1 MASSEQ
7 KLTHEPIAII
17 GMSCRFPG
25 GVTSPNEFWEL
36 MKNGVDAITEIPDDR
51 WDKEALFSLDRDKP
65 GKTYIRWGGF
75 LDNID
80 QFDPEFFG
88 ISPREATHIDPQQ
101 RLLLEVAYESL
112 EHAGLPLEPLRGSRT
127 GVFVGL
133 FIHDYAHIQLF
144 DRERIDAYTG
154 TGTSMSIAAN
164 RISYLYDLRGP
175 SVALDTACSSS
186 LVALHQAC
194 ESLRTGACDMVLA
207 GGVNAILRPEMTIA
221 MSKASMLSPD
231 GRCHSFDAGANGY
244 VRAEG
249 AGMVVLKR
257 LKDAEHDGDIIHAII
272 RSTASNQDGRTKG
285 ISVPNG
291 EAQESLVREA
301 HAFAGISP
309 SDVQYVE
316 AHGTG
321 TPVGDPIEANA
332 LGTVLSKG
340 RSPERPCLIGSVKSN
355 IGHTESASGIAGL
368 LKVVLALKHQ
378 QIPPNLHFNSA
389 NPSID
394 LDALCLRVPTELT
407 PWPDTG
413 GRPRIACLNSFGFG
427 GTNAHAV
434 LEEAPNR
441 VHREAEADGGLYLVP
456 LSAHSE
462 QALIATAQRL
472 RDFCVEAN
480 GVTLSDI
487 AYTQGSRRTH
497 HLERIAI
504 AAQSKQELREHLD
517 AYLAGERRPGIAQKE
532 KTVHRPEQ
540 PAFLFTGMGP
550 QWWAMGRE
558 LLEKEPVFRAAV
570 EEVDALLKRH
580 TDWSVLEELTR
591 PEAESRIQE
600 TRIAQPAIFAVQIG
614 LFQLWMSWGVRPGA
628 IAGHSVGEA
637 AAAHA
642 AGILTLEDAVAV
654 VFHRSR
660 LQHRTEGTG
669 KMLAVGVPEAR
680 ARQLIKGSEDLVA
693 IAAMN
698 SPASISLAGDAG
710 LLASI
715 ETTLRKEGIFA
726 RFLQVEVPY
735 HSPAMDPLER
745 ELKESL
751 RGIEPQKARIPY
763 YSTIRG
769 CIVNGEELG
778 PEYWWS
784 NVRDTVLFR
793 AAMDQLIADQF
804 DTFVEIGPHPVLGRS
819 VTECL
824 GERSGIAIPSLRRNS
839 PECVGMRA
847 SLGVLYCLGYPL
859 NWRGKSSMRRPTELP
874 SYPWQRQRYWGE
886 SKESEARRR
895 GVSQQTL
902 RMEGGT
908 RHPLLGSQLSLVKP
922 TFGNELTELSY
933 VKDHRVRDAAV
944 YPGAAYLEMAI
955 AAADRLKGQAA
966 CVLEDVRFESALSW
980 PADGS
985 VELQTIVENGNLEIF
1000 SREESSKTWTRHMT
1014 TVMKEPRASLSP
1026 TSALDREALITRLP
1040 EIMDGGHVYPLFQ
1053 DIGLTYGPAF
1063 QGIVKLW
1070 RGDREILAQVETP
1083 SSVAS
1088 DLNEHNFHP
1097 AILDACLHSLFC
1109 TMTIDGQDADMRG
1122 DVYLPVRIEKFTY
1135 YKKPQGTLFT
1145 HCRLLSRQLDQSFVG
1160 DIFIYN
1166 EAGELVASA
1175 ERLKCQ
1181 NLNRSDAILPEK
1193 LGRWLYE
1200 YRWEEAVLT
1209 RGHAS
1214 EIEDPSTEE
1223 PGTWLVYFDER
1234 GAGERVAELL
1244 RRKNHRVISVY
1255 LSPEFAYLDPDTFS
1269 LSPREPD
1276 HATDL
1281 LLHLGKDCEISG
1293 VVYLPGLDAPHSK
1306 KLSPES
1312 LRGAHG
1318 LVYGG
1323 ALHLVQALLTRGGKT
1338 PRVWLVSSGVESV
1351 VEDDQ
1356 ALRPAAAPLWGL
1368 SRVVGNEHPDLRCTA
1383 VDLAGDYAPAE
1394 LDSLVD
1400 EMLSSSVED
1409 ELAFRGTR
1417 RYVHRFTRVD
1427 HSEPVSQAEGKKAGR
1442 YGLELE
1448 KRGSFDGMR
1457 WRELAP
1463 QTLGR
1468 TEIEIAVKAVGL
1480 NFKDIM
1486 KASGLLPPSVME
1498 NNFWQRALGMECSG
1512 VITRVGAGV
1521 TELKVGDSV
1530 VAFAHHAFR
1539 SHVTTNACLACKKPA
1554 RLGFVEAAT
1563 IPLAFVTAYYALY
1576 HEGNLRADHRV
1587 LVHAAAGG
1595 VGQAA
1600 VMLAK
1605 RAGATI
1611 FATAGSEEKRE
1622 FVRGSGAHFVTDS
1635 RSLEFADAILA
1646 ETGGR
1651 GVDLILNSLAGEAID
1666 RNLDILADYGSFL
1679 ELGKVD
1685 IDRNHRI
1692 GMRILDRNASL
1703 HGIDLDRLL
1712 AQKPEEAG
1720 RLLREVMDLFALG
1733 QLQPLPL
1740 RTFGI
1745 NECSDAFRHMAAAAH
1760 IGKVVVTF
1768 NSEPENIAKAGEI
1781 CFDADATYLVTGGF
1795 GGFGL
1800 ELLGWLADH
1809 GARNIA
1815 VLSRSG
1821 AKSKQSADV
1830 VTSLS
1835 AQGVRIVSKI
1845 LDVGD
1850 AGAVGVA
1857 LTEVQTELPVLK
1869 GIFHAAA
1876 ILDDDLLRNQ
1886 TLAKY
1891 EHVACSKLEGAWA
1904 LHQFS
1909 LDAPLDH
1916 FVLFSSV
1923 TSVLGNH
1930 GSANYVAA
1938 NCFVDS
1944 LAHFRKL
1951 QGLPALTVNWGLIA
1965 NVGMAQEEPEIRRH
1979 LESNGL
1985 VALHTRLGLRMLG
1998 LLLER
2003 GTTQITVAPV
2013 NWNRWLKFH
2022 QKVDAPRFAEMS
2034 GSAAEDS
2041 SSSNPKVDEE
2051 FVKQLTLANEADRV
2065 IVASEAIRTRVAKVF
2080 GTAPHKIDPQREFT
2094 ALGLDSLMALELRS
2108 RLEEL
2113 GVAISV
2119 SSLLEGSTVESLT
2132 LPVISAHIEHAADV
2146 KHAADIQRAAPFEPP
2161 GHVQHTQNERPSQR
2175 EITQFS
2181 NNQRAAQNPSIVPL
2195 RGRKSGK
2202 WIVTPKPHDNPALR
2216 LICFPYAG
2224 GAPTAFHDW
2233 SLELPES
2240 FEVSAIN
2247 LPGRARRI
2255 NEPARGSIYDMA
2267 REILPELLPLL
2278 DRPFAFFGHCMG
2290 SIIMFEVAQLLEAEH
2305 GKSPLRLFA
2314 GGSMAPHLYQSS
2326 LVYNQPDPKF
2336 MDVLKLLDFTNTR
2349 AMLEDDEM
2357 RALLMPTLRADFEA
2371 VVKYSRDYQHR
2382 QPLSCPVTGFA
2393 AKRDLFAAPSSMV
2406 FWKNYTSASCE
2417 LSMLDVHHYFVE
2429 THKTFLTKHIG
2440 ARLAR
2445 DLNLPDAEKW
2455 QQAYAS
2461 MSSMA
2466 EQVSLEDPALAA
2478 SDLGEDLDAADW
2490 LQLHP
2495 AQDGARYRLYCMPS
2509 SLGRHPGIGLLS
2521 TQATVHAE
2529 VCLIQPPDWEGRSP
2543 SILAQAHALARVLMD
2558 HASDRPFA
2566 FFGHCS
2572 GAILMYEVARCLR
2585 RMGGPLPIHL
2595 FASSASAPHLY
2606 VMPNAY
2612 LLGDEKLLD
2621 VLDVIGHP
2629 LTARLR
2635 QEPVLRRHLIP
2646 RFRADFEM
2654 MATHYHRKEEPL
2666 DCPITAFRAKNDLWT
2681 FYYGTEAWKEHT
2693 SGAFDLITDE
2703 QGDHFHVERAPGL
2716 AASVIARAFGWGRSS
2731 HVRLQGDV
2739 SEQRSVVEHAVGG
2752 D

>member
-7 KLTHEPIAII
+7 KMTHEPIAII

-25 GVTSPNEFWEL
+25 GVVSPNDFWEL
-36 MKNGVDAITEIPDDR
+36 LKNGVDAIVEIPDDR
-51 WDKEALFSLDRDKP
+51 WDKDALFSQDRGKP
-65 GKTYIRWGGF
+65 GRTYIKWGGF
-75 LDNID
+75 LNNID

-88 ISPREATHIDPQQ
+88 ISPREAAHIDPQQ

-144 DRERIDAYTG
+144 DRDRIDAYTG

-231 GRCHSFDAGANGY
+231 GRCHSFDAAANGY

-257 LKDAEHDGDIIHAII
+257 LADAERDCDLIHAII
-272 RSTASNQDGRTKG
+272 KSTASNQDGRTKG

-291 EAQESLVREA
+291 EAQEALVREA
-301 HAFAGISP
+301 HALAGIAP
-309 SDVQYVE
+309 SDIQYVE

-332 LGTVLSKG
+332 LGAVLHVG
-340 RSPERPCLIGSVKSN
+340 RDPETPCLIGSVKSN

-368 LKVVLALKHQ
+368 LKVVLALKHA
-378 QIPPNLHFNSA
+378 QIPQNLHFTEA

-394 LDALCLRVPTELT
+394 LDSLCLRVPTELT
-407 PWPDTG
+407 PWPDTS
-413 GRPRIACLNSFGFG
+413 GRPRLACLNSFGFG

-434 LEEAPNR
+434 LQEAPTR
-441 VHREAEADGGLYLVP
+441 VQDEASLDDGLYLVP

-462 QALIATAQRL
+462 QALAEAAQRL
-472 RDFCVEAN
+472 RDFCVQEKGGAS
-480 GVTLSDI
+480 LREI
-487 AYTQGSRRTH
+487 AYTQGVRRTH
-497 HLERIAI
+497 HAERIAI
-504 AAQSKQELREHLD
+504 AARSKDELVEHLD
-517 AYLAGERRPGIAQKE
+517 AYMTGEKRLGIAQKE
-532 KTVHRPEQ
+532 KVVHRPEQ

-558 LLEKEPVFRAAV
+558 LLEEEPIFRSAV
-570 EEVDALLKRH
+570 EEVDRLFQRH
-580 TDWSVLEELTR
+580 ATWSILEELTR
-591 PEAESRIQE
+591 SEDESRIQE
-600 TRIAQPAIFAVQIG
+600 TRFAQPGIFAVQVG
-614 LFQLWMSWGVRPGA
+614 LFRLWSSWGVRPGA

-642 AGILTLEDAVAV
+642 AGILKLKDAVAV

-660 LQHRTEGTG
+660 LQHRAEGAG
-669 KMLAVGVPEAR
+669 KMLAVGVSETR
-680 ARQLIKGSEDLVA
+680 ARQLISGNEHLVA
-693 IAAMN
+693 IAALN
-698 SPASISLAGDAG
+698 SPTSISLAGDENVLVG
-710 LLASI
+710 I
-715 ETTLRKEGIFA
+715 EETLRKEGLFA
-726 RFLQVEVPY
+726 RFLQVPVPY
-735 HSPAMDPLER
+735 HSPAMNPLER

-751 RGIEPQKARIPY
+751 QGIEPQKALIPY

-769 CIVNGEELG
+769 CIMNGDDLG
-778 PEYWWS
+778 PDYWWS

-793 AAMDQLIADQF
+793 AAMDLLIRDQF
-804 DTFVEIGPHPVLGRS
+804 DTFVEIGPHPVLARS

-824 GERSGIAIPSLRRNS
+824 GEHPGISIPSLRRNS
-839 PECVGMRA
+839 PERVGMQA
-847 SLGVLYCLGYPL
+847 SLGALYCLGFPVAWTAK
-859 NWRGKSSMRRPTELP
+859 NQPPSELP
-874 SYPWQRQRYWGE
+874 SYPWQRQRYWDE
-886 SKESEARRR
+886 SKECEARRR
-895 GVSQQTL
+895 GVSQQAL
-902 RMEGGT
+902 RVEAGA

-922 TFGNELTELSY
+922 TFSNELTELSY
-933 VKDHRVRDAAV
+933 VKDHGVRDAVV

-955 AAADRLKGQAA
+955 AAANCLKGHAT
-966 CVLEDVRFESALSW
+966 CLLENVRFESALSW
-980 PADGS
+980 PTDGS

-1000 SREESSKTWTRHMT
+1000 SREESSKSWTRHMT
-1014 TVMKEPRASLSP
+1014 TVVKDLRTSLLP
-1026 TSALDREALITRLP
+1026 TLPFDRSSLLARLP
-1040 EIMDGGHVYPLFQ
+1040 EVLDGSLVYPLFQ
-1053 DIGLTYGPAF
+1053 DIGLNYGPAF
-1063 QGIVKLW
+1063 QGIAKVW
-1070 RGDREILAQVETP
+1070 RGDGEILAQVETP

-1088 DLNEHNFHP
+1088 DLDEHNFHP
-1097 AILDACLHSLFC
+1097 AVLDACLHSLFC
-1109 TMTIDGQDADMRG
+1109 TMTIDGEDADMRG

-1135 YKKPQGTLFT
+1135 YRKPEGTLYT

-1200 YRWEEAVLT
+1200 YRWDEAPLT
-1209 RGHAS
+1209 RDEVSDIAEGSA
-1214 EIEDPSTEE
+1214 EE
-1223 PGTWLVYFDER
+1223 PQTWLVYFDER

-1244 RRKNHRVISVY
+1244 RRKNHQVIGVY
-1255 LSPEFAYLDPDTFS
+1255 PATEFTVLGQNTFRLDLAQPEHAEELFSHLGANSEIDGVAYL
-1269 LSPREPD
+1269 
-1276 HATDL
+1276 A
-1281 LLHLGKDCEISG
+1281 
-1293 VVYLPGLDAPHSK
+1293 GLDAPHAQTV
-1306 KLSPES
+1306 SPQTIK
-1312 LRGAHG
+1312 GTHK

-1323 ALHLVQALLTRGGKT
+1323 PLHLVQALLARGGKP
-1338 PRVWLVSSGVESV
+1338 PRVWLISSGVEAV

-1356 ALRPAAAPLWGL
+1356 KLRPVAAPLWGL
-1368 SRVVGNEHPDLRCTA
+1368 ARVIGNEQPELRCTA
-1383 VDLAGDYAPAE
+1383 VDLAGDFAPAE
-1394 LDSLVD
+1394 LDALVD
-1400 EMLSSSVED
+1400 EMLSSSLED
-1409 ELAFRGTR
+1409 EIAFRGTR
-1417 RYVHRFTRVD
+1417 RYVHRFVRVD
-1427 HSEPVSQAEGKKAGR
+1427 YSEPVSQTERQRNHR

-1457 WRELAP
+1457 WRELTS
-1463 QTLGR
+1463 QLLGT
-1468 TEIEIAVKAVGL
+1468 TEIEIEVKAVGL
-1480 NFKDIM
+1480 NFKDVM
-1486 KASGLLPPSVME
+1486 KASGLLPASVME

-1512 VITRVGAGV
+1512 VITRIGVGV
-1521 TELKVGDSV
+1521 TEFSVGDPV

-1539 SHVTTNACLACKKPA
+1539 SHVTTDACLACRKPA
-1554 RLGFVEAAT
+1554 RLSFDEAAT
-1563 IPLAFVTAYYALY
+1563 IPLAFVTAYYALH
-1576 HEGNLRADHRV
+1576 HEGNLRPDHNV
-1587 LVHAAAGG
+1587 LIHAASGG
-1595 VGQAA
+1595 VGHAA
-1600 VMLAK
+1600 VMLAQ
-1605 RAGATI
+1605 RTGATI

-1622 FVRGSGAHFVTDS
+1622 YVRNSGACFVTDS
-1635 RSLEFADAILA
+1635 RSLEFADAIL
-1646 ETGGR
+1646 EHTGGR

-1720 RLLREVMDLFALG
+1720 RMLREIMGLFELG

-1760 IGKVVVTF
+1760 IGKVVITF
-1768 NSEPENIAKAGEI
+1768 NEEPEEIAQAGDI
-1781 CFDADATYLVTGGF
+1781 SLDASATYLITGGF

-1800 ELLGWLADH
+1800 ELLRWLAEH
-1809 GARNIA
+1809 GARNVA

-1821 AKSKQSADV
+1821 PKSPQAV
-1830 VTSLS
+1830 EAVASLS
-1835 AQGVRIVSKI
+1835 VQGVRIVSKI

-1850 AGAVGVA
+1850 AAAVGA
-1857 LTEVQTELPVLK
+1857 AIAEVRANLPILK
-1869 GIFHAAA
+1869 GVFHAAA
-1876 ILDDDLLRNQ
+1876 ILEDDLLRNQ
-1886 TLAKY
+1886 TLEKY
-1891 EHVACSKLEGAWA
+1891 EHVAASKLEGAWA
-1904 LHQFS
+1904 LHEHT
-1909 LDAPLDH
+1909 LDVPLDH

-1944 LAHFRKL
+1944 LAHFRKS
-1951 QGLPALTVNWGLIA
+1951 QGLPALAINWGLIA

-1979 LESNGL
+1979 LEANGL
-1985 VALHTRLGLRMLG
+1985 VALHTRLGLQVMG
-1998 LLLER
+1998 LLLQR
-2003 GTTQITVAPV
+2003 GGAQVTVAPI
-2013 NWNRWLKFH
+2013 NWDRWLKFH
-2022 QKVDAPRFAEMS
+2022 QKTGSPRFSEMS
-2034 GSAAEDS
+2034 GAVTTAV
-2041 SSSNPKVDEE
+2041 SSSNSKLNEE
-2051 FVKQLTLANEADRV
+2051 FVKQLVAAEAAVRSD
-2065 IVASEAIRTRVAKVF
+2065 IASEAIRARVARVF
-2080 GTAPHKIDPQREFT
+2080 GAAPQKIDTQREFT

-2113 GVAISV
+2113 GVTISV
-2119 SSLLEGSTVESLT
+2119 SNLLEGSTVDSLVP
-2132 LPVISAHIEHAADV
+2132 LVVAAHIRDTEQATSGESDA
-2146 KHAADIQRAAPFEPP
+2146 EPTP
-2161 GHVQHTQNERPSQR
+2161 GRLST
-2175 EITQFS
+2175 
-2181 NNQRAAQNPSIVPL
+2181 NP
-2195 RGRKSGK
+2195 KSGK
-2202 WIVTPKPHDNPALR
+2202 WIVTPRPHENPALR

-2233 SLELPES
+2233 SDELPET
-2240 FEVSAIN
+2240 FEVSSIN

-2267 REILPELLPLL
+2267 REITAELLPLL

-2290 SIIMFEVAQLLEAEH
+2290 SIIMFEVAQLLQEEH
-2305 GKSPLRLFA
+2305 QKSPVHLFA

-2326 LVYNQPDPKF
+2326 LVYNQPDEKF

-2349 AMLEDDEM
+2349 AMLEDEEM
-2357 RALLMPTLRADFEA
+2357 KALLMPTLRADFEA
-2371 VVKYSRDYQHR
+2371 VVNYSRDYR
-2382 QPLSCPVTGFA
+2382 QRKPLSCPITGFA

-2406 FWKNYTSASCE
+2406 FWKNYTSSTCE

-2440 ARLAR
+2440 ARLTG
-2445 DLNLPDAEKW
+2445 DLGLPEASE
-2455 QQAYAS
+2455 QQKAYLPMRS
-2461 MSSMA
+2461 MG
-2466 EQVSLEDPALAA
+2466 EQVPLEEPAFKR
-2478 SDLGEDLDAADW
+2478 SDLGEDLDASDW
-2490 LQLHP
+2490 LKLYP
-2495 AQDGARYRLYCMPS
+2495 ARGNARLRIYCMPS
-2509 SLGRHPGIGLLS
+2509 SLDRHPGVALLQ
-2521 TQATVHAE
+2521 TQAAHHAE
-2529 VCLIQPPDWEGRSP
+2529 ICLVRTPAWEGKSP
-2543 SILAQAHALARVLMD
+2543 SILAQAHALARVLLH
-2558 HASDRPFA
+2558 HASDQPFA

-2585 RMGGPLPIHL
+2585 RMGGAGPVHL
-2595 FASSASAPHLY
+2595 FASSAGAPHLY

-2612 LLGDEKLLD
+2612 LLGDDKLVD

-2635 QEPVLRRHLIP
+2635 QEPELRRQLIP

-2654 MATHYHRKEEPL
+2654 MATHYHRSEERL
-2666 DCPITAFRAKNDLWT
+2666 DCPITVLRAKNDLWT
-2681 FYYGTEAWKEHT
+2681 FYYGTEGWKEHT
-2693 SGAFDLITDE
+2693 SGPFDLITSE
-2703 QGDHFHVERAPGL
+2703 EGDHFHVERTPQL
-2716 AASVIARAFGWGRSS
+2716 AGTVIARALGWGRSS
-2731 HVRLQGDV
+2731 HVRRQDGKPEL
-2739 SEQRSVVEHAVGG
+2739 SLRSGRAVVGEG
-2752 D
+2752 